1 MAKAGKK
8 TLVYVSTDDVTYNLV
23 DDIRSVNKEDVA
35 EELDTTKFGD
45 VRRTSVPGFPG
56 GNITMEGY
64 WNVPNDPLGQ
74 QVLRDAKRN
83 ETEVW
88 VKILWDGVNG
98 ERTRVRV
105 GTFSKGSA
113 VDTVNGLSI
122 VLLPQAGDVD
132 TP

>member
-8 TLVYVSTDDVTYNLV
+8 TLVYVSTDDSTYNLI

-45 VRRTSVPGFPG
+45 VRRTSVPGFTG

-74 QVLRDAKRN
+74 QVLRDAFRS
-83 ETEVW
+83 ETDIW
-88 VKILWDGVNG
+88 VKILWEGVNG
-98 ERTRVRV
+98 EKVKVRV

-113 VDTVNGLSI
+113 VDTVNGLTI

-132 TP
+132 IP